1 MPGGSESTTAAVRRA
16 LELGTTA
23 VQEVRTAAAEEQRKA
38 LEDNNRHW
46 EERLHAEELRWESAS
61 ATLGE
66 RLTQRF
72 EAAATSEQ
80 LTKALAAAKA
90 AYANEAMAAQRAAV
104 DEAVAACAREAAV
117 AHIKAVEAEYP
128 SSEGAGQVVQ
138 RRHRCDECRDARDV

>member
-1 MPGGSESTTAAVRRA
+1 M
-16 LELGTTA
+16 
-23 VQEVRTAAAEEQRKA
+23 
-38 LEDNNRHW
+38 
-46 EERLHAEELRWESAS
+46 WESAS

-104 DEAVAACAREAAV
+104 DEAVAACARDKRPL
-117 AHIKAVEAEYP
+117 HT
-128 SSEGAGQVVQ
+128 
-138 RRHRCDECRDARDV
+138 

>member
-1 MPGGSESTTAAVRRA
+1 M
-16 LELGTTA
+16 
-23 VQEVRTAAAEEQRKA
+23 
-38 LEDNNRHW
+38 
-46 EERLHAEELRWESAS
+46 WESAS

-104 DEAVAACAREAAV
+104 DEAVAGSLRAPGTSGRCTHKGGGGRV
-117 AHIKAVEAEYP
+117 
-128 SSEGAGQVVQ
+128 SEL
-138 RRHRCDECRDARDV
+138 